1 MKTICSIVMN
11 TLNNDSRVLRIG
23 KCLSQIASLK
33 YIAYS
38 DKVILRRFI
47 NDTIFGIPI
56 IRIHHLTKNAVK
68 KINQNSLLNT
78 KNTYNSNNLLSQGF
92 HIIKDLIWKLR
103 EIHRLFKVLILEKYD
118 IYYCN
123 DFNTLISGY
132 LASRRKR
139 AKLVYDSHEL
149 WSERNGS
156 RSTTFNRINRVIE
169 YFIEW
174 FLIKR
179 CNIVITVS
187 NGIAN
192 ELVKRY
198 KMKKPLIIRNLDE
211 ITPLPSLE
219 NRMRIRDKLNIP
231 HDCILIVYQG
241 SLHKNRGIPELV
253 KAMDTLP
260 QHIHLLLMGKFIS
273 KKELIEVKS
282 NPRIYFPGMIPQED
296 LFNYTACA
304 DIGIAPIRIKELL
317 SHELTFPNKFSQYM
331 NARLALALYNVP
343 ESRIIIEKYDC
354 GVVFEPGYSESIIN
368 AINSIVDSGKIDYY
382 KNNSRNAFL
391 EEYNWDIEKQKLID
405 IVKQL

>member
-1 MKTICSIVMN
+1 MKKMISVVLN
-11 TLNNDSRVLRIG
+11 TLNNDSRVLKIG
-23 KCLSQIASLK
+23 KTIKKNGIEINFCAISTQYTKYLPYFYNIIDNTDTLRMTWNIRQTISYSNKDNGIKTITPFNFFIQLK
-33 YIAYS
+33 
-38 DKVILRRFI
+38 
-47 NDTIFGIPI
+47 
-56 IRIHHLTKNAVK
+56 
-68 KINQNSLLNT
+68 
-78 KNTYNSNNLLSQGF
+78 SNIQRTA
-92 HIIKDLIWKLR
+92 K
-103 EIHRLFKVLILEKYD
+103 LFKVLMLKRYD

-132 LASRRKR
+132 FASKRKR
-139 AKLVYDSHEL
+139 AKLIYDSHEL

-156 RSTTFNRINRVIE
+156 RSTTFNRINRLIE

-179 CNIVITVS
+179 CNLVITVS

-198 KMKKPLIIRNLDE
+198 KINKPIVIKNLDE
-211 ITPLPSLE
+211 EKPLPSFE

-231 HDCILIVYQG
+231 HNCILIVYQG

-282 NPRIYFPGMIPQED
+282 NPRIHFPGMIPQKD

-304 DIGIAPIRIKELL
+304 DIGIAPIRINMIL
-317 SHELTFPNKFSQYM
+317 SYRLAFPNKFSQYM
-331 NARLALALYNVP
+331 NAGLALALYSIP

-354 GVVFEPGYSESIIN
+354 GIVFEPGSSENIVN
-368 AINSIVDSGKIDYY
+368 AINNIISSGKLEYY
-382 KNNSRNAFL
+382 KKESRKGFL
-391 EEYNWDIEKQKLID
+391 KEYNWEIEKHKLLQI
-405 IVKQL
+405 IK